1 MQSMMNTHGERSKV
15 MSSQANTIR
24 QQFLAQACRYLFGPT
39 ASCESFLRL
48 GIPSLQPIPVR
59 HNDRR

>member
-1 MQSMMNTHGERSKV
+1 